1 MKKLFTLMFA
11 LATLLVQAQFITP
24 GTGVV
29 WNLDS
34 LVNNSAGVVTWNDN
48 HYEITNTVTIA
59 AADALNILEDV
70 TVVFHDLAGIE
81 SEGTIIIDAPVKA
94 TFTAIDSTSTNK
106 WRGFKLVAGHVTHI
120 RNAEFLFG
128 GGIRSQTGI
137 FTVEGS
143 KFYKNFYK
151 SGSTSGSYAS
161 SAAVDLSGYGEVINC
176 SFILNQRG
184 AVASGSNVGTKA
196 IIRNNYMFGNT
207 TENSNR
213 PQINMGPAGEGDT
226 TYIIGNTVIGNG
238 YVQAGGI
245 AYSSLLA
252 VPGSVVID
260 SNIVDKNRYGIT
272 LTGSPITGAIRY
284 NTITDNNIQN
294 NPNLGGSG
302 INLTAS
308 NSSSN
313 QVAMITGNIISGNLW
328 GITIVGYPRANMGNS
343 DPANFNPGGNQ
354 FANNGNGG
362 VLYDLYNN
370 GPVEQY
376 AMYNQWGVATQDS
389 ASIEGVVN
397 HVVDDPA
404 LGRVNFM
411 PAYQFQTYFTVESE
425 SGEPLAG
432 VEISIEG
439 IAESLLTDAQGGA
452 FTMLSPGNYN
462 YTAVAEGYAVNN
474 GTFEAG
480 TSTTEVSI
488 VMNLPRYLLSFYI
501 YDEAL
506 APVEGASIDVDGNVL
521 LTAANGTAAIEL
533 SNGIYPYAVS
543 KEGYFPVNGEALIED
558 GNSELAIQLNST
570 SAPTYT
576 LSFLVTDPD
585 TTPLEAAL
593 IEITGQQSLTT
604 GADGTASVNLPDGDY
619 AYTVSL
625 EGYVSGS
632 GSVTIS
638 GAGEEVNL
646 VLELVAPE
654 TWMLTFM
661 VSAQAG
667 VLEGVEININGTLLI
682 TNEQGIAQIELSDGA
697 YPYTA
702 SAPGFDFYEGTVTI
716 AGADAEEVI
725 FMTTGLKNGPVAGL
739 RVYPNPVTD
748 RLYIDG
754 ASLAEATLY
763 APDGRQLMQQ
773 QLSGNTMDLG
783 NLRSGTYLL
792 RIVSGGN
799 ASVMVIV
806 KQ

>member
-11 LATLLVQAQFITP
+11 LATLLVQAQFSTP

-34 LVNNSAGVVTWNDN
+34 LVNNSAGVVTWNDD

-94 TFTAIDSTSTNK
+94 TFTAIDSTSTTK
-106 WRGFKLVAGHVTHI
+106 WRGFKLLAGHVTHI

-128 GGIRSQTGI
+128 GGIRSQTGN

-143 KFYKNFYK
+143 KFYKNYYK
-151 SGSTSGSYAS
+151 SGSSSGSYAS
-161 SAAVDLSGYGEVINC
+161 SAAVDLSGFGEVINC
-176 SFILNQRG
+176 SFIMNQRG

-196 IIRNNYMFGNT
+196 IIRNNYIFGNT

-226 TYIIGNTVIGNG
+226 TFIIGNTVIGNG
-238 YVQAGGI
+238 STNAGGI
-245 AYSSLLA
+245 AYSSLLG

-260 SNIVDKNRYGIT
+260 SNTVDLNRYGIT
-272 LTGSPITGAIRY
+272 LTGSPISGAIRH
-284 NTITDNNIQN
+284 NIITDNNIQN

-308 NSSSN
+308 NSSAD
-313 QVAMITGNIISGNLW
+313 QDVMVTGNVISGNLW
-328 GITIVGYPRANMGNS
+328 GITIIGYPRVNMGNA

-354 FANNGNGG
+354 FSNNGNGG
-362 VLYDLYNN
+362 VLYDLFNN

-376 AMYNQWGVATQDS
+376 AMFNQWGVATQDS

-404 LGRVNFM
+404 LGRVHFM

-432 VEISIEG
+432 VEIAIDG
-439 IAESLLTDAQGGA
+439 LAESLVTDAQGGA
-452 FTMLSPGNYN
+452 FAMMTPGNYT
-462 YTAVAEGYAVNN
+462 YTAILEGYANNN
-474 GTFEAG
+474 GTFEVG
-480 TSTTEVSI
+480 TSATEVVI

-501 YDEAL
+501 YDESF
-506 APVEGASIDVDGNVL
+506 APVEGAFIDVDGNVL
-521 LTAANGTAAIEL
+521 LTAANGTASIEVM
-533 SNGIYPYAVS
+533 NGMYPYTVS
-543 KEGYFPVNGEALIED
+543 KEGYYPVNGEAVVQD
-558 GNSELAIQLNST
+558 SNSELAIQLNST
-570 SAPTYT
+570 SVPTYT

-585 TTPLEAAL
+585 ATPLEAAL
-593 IEITGQQSLTT
+593 IEIPGQQSITT

-619 AYTVSL
+619 PYTVSL

-638 GAGEEVNL
+638 GAGEEAVV
-646 VLELVAPE
+646 VLEPLAPE
-654 TWMLTFM
+654 TWMLTFT

-667 VLEGVEININGTLLI
+667 VLEGVAIDINGTQLL
-682 TNEQGIAQIELSDGA
+682 TNAEGIAQIELPDGE

-702 SAPGFDFYEGTVTI
+702 SAPGFDFYEGSVTI
-716 AGADAEEVI
+716 AGADMEEVI
-725 FMTTGLKNGPVAGL
+725 FMTTGVNNSPVAGV

-754 ASLAEATLY
+754 ASLSEATLFTL
-763 APDGRQLMQQ
+763 DGRQLMQQ
-773 QLSGNTMDLG
+773 QLSGNAIDLG
-783 NLRSGTYLL
+783 NLKTGTYLL
-792 RIVSGGN
+792 RLISGGN
-799 ASVMVIV
+799 ASVLIIV

>member
-1 MKKLFTLMFA
+1 
-11 LATLLVQAQFITP
+11 
-24 GTGVV
+24 
-29 WNLDS
+29 
-34 LVNNSAGVVTWNDN
+34 
-48 HYEITNTVTIA
+48 
-59 AADALNILEDV
+59 
-70 TVVFHDLAGIE
+70 
-81 SEGTIIIDAPVKA
+81 
-94 TFTAIDSTSTNK
+94 
-106 WRGFKLVAGHVTHI
+106 
-120 RNAEFLFG
+120 
-128 GGIRSQTGI
+128 
-137 FTVEGS
+137 
-143 KFYKNFYK
+143 
-151 SGSTSGSYAS
+151 
-161 SAAVDLSGYGEVINC
+161 
-176 SFILNQRG
+176 
-184 AVASGSNVGTKA
+184 VASGSNVGTKA
-196 IIRNNYMFGNT
+196 INRNNYMFGNT

-533 SNGIYPYAVS
+533 SNGLYPYAVS

-558 GNSELAIQLNST
+558 GNSDL
-570 SAPTYT
+570 P
-576 LSFLVTDPD
+576 F
-585 TTPLEAAL
+585 
-593 IEITGQQSLTT
+593 SLT
-604 GADGTASVNLPDGDY
+604 APRRLP
-619 AYTVSL
+619 TPFHSWL
-625 EGYVSGS
+625 PIR
-632 GSVTIS
+632 T
-638 GAGEEVNL
+638 
-646 VLELVAPE
+646 PH
-654 TWMLTFM
+654 
-661 VSAQAG
+661 
-667 VLEGVEININGTLLI
+667 
-682 TNEQGIAQIELSDGA
+682 
-697 YPYTA
+697 P
-702 SAPGFDFYEGTVTI
+702 
-716 AGADAEEVI
+716 
-725 FMTTGLKNGPVAGL
+725 L
-739 RVYPNPVTD
+739 RLP
-748 RLYIDG
+748 
-754 ASLAEATLY
+754 
-763 APDGRQLMQQ
+763 
-773 QLSGNTMDLG
+773 
-783 NLRSGTYLL
+783 
-792 RIVSGGN
+792 
-799 ASVMVIV
+799 
-806 KQ
+806 